1 MFFLDKLDL
10 IVNRALE
17 GVLNNSV
24 RHVDVR
30 YYLGVQIG
38 FLQETLI
45 LVARVQDV
53 DKLCFQTCQTVGHYE
68 CYTNLKSI
76 SIYMYE
82 NEHRKNSKI

>member
-24 RHVDVR
+24 RHVNVR
-30 YYLGVQIG
+30 YYLGVQIS

-53 DKLCFQTCQTVGHYE
+53 DKLCFQTCQTVGHYNTHNPGMRRD
-68 CYTNLKSI
+68 YI
-76 SIYMYE
+76 SIFPAT
-82 NEHRKNSKI
+82 RGKN